1 MIYAKYNS
9 KITKKGGIILKVG
22 DKEEILY
29 FDGCN
34 TLDLAKKY
42 GTPLYVYSESDILS
56 KINELKTNFT
66 LKYKNTRIAYA
77 AKAFSAKAIFK
88 LMEREGLSI
97 DVVSGGELYT
107 AIAVGFPA
115 ERIEFN
121 GNNKLVEELRMAI
134 DYGVG
139 RIIIDGLQELK
150 LIEGICRD
158 KKKRVNVLY
167 RITPGVKSD
176 THDYIVTGKKDSKF
190 GIPLDE
196 DIFYPAIKEAI
207 DSEWVNFYGLHFHV
221 GSQLFDNASHLKAFE
236 TMLFYTDE
244 IRARFGFELK
254 ELNIGGGFGITYT
267 DEERKPFSYFLDPIM
282 EIIEEHFKDLGI
294 ERPSI
299 VIEPGRSMV
308 GEAGITL
315 YTVGSIK
322 DIKGV
327 RKYVSIDGGMTDNIR
342 PALYG
347 AKYQGVLANRLN
359 KMADD
364 LVTISGKCCESGDI
378 LIKDI
383 KIPKAKA
390 GDIFAVFSTGAYGYS
405 MASNYN
411 KNPLPAVVLVK
422 EGKDSL
428 IVKRQTYEDMIKN
441 EILASWM
448 EE

>member
-1 MIYAKYNS
+1 MI
-9 KITKKGGIILKVG
+9 
-22 DKEEILY
+22 KENREGILY

-34 TLDLAKKY
+34 TVELSKKY
-42 GTPLYVYSESDILS
+42 GTPLYVYSETDILS
-56 KINELKTNFT
+56 RINELKTSFT
-66 LKYKNTRIAYA
+66 SKYKNTRIAYA

-88 LMEREGLSI
+88 LMGKEGLSI

-107 AIAVGFPA
+107 AISIGFPA

-121 GNNKLVEELRMAI
+121 GNNKLPEELEMAI

-150 LIEGICRD
+150 LIEEICENKN
-158 KKKRVNVLY
+158 KKVNVLY

-176 THDYIVTGKKDSKF
+176 SHDYIVTGKKDSKF

-196 DIFYPAIKEAI
+196 EVFYPAIKDAI
-207 DSEWVNFYGLHFHV
+207 DSEWVDFYGLHFHV
-221 GSQLFDNASHLKAFE
+221 GSQLFDNNSHIQAFDI
-236 TMLFYTDE
+236 MLHYSDE
-244 IRARFGFELK
+244 IRNKFDFQVK

-267 DEERKPFSYFLDPIM
+267 DEDRRPYSYFLEPLM
-282 EIIEEHFKDLGI
+282 EKIENHYKNLGL
-294 ERPSI
+294 ERPAI

-308 GEAGITL
+308 GEAGISL
-315 YTVGSIK
+315 YTIGSIK
-322 DIKGV
+322 DISGV
-327 RKYVSIDGGMTDNIR
+327 RKYVSVDGGMTDNIR

-347 AKYQGVLANRLN
+347 AKYNGVIANKLDE
-359 KMADD
+359 KKDD

-383 KIPKAKA
+383 KIANSQA
-390 GDIFAVFSTGAYGYS
+390 GDIFAIFSTGAYGYS

-411 KNPLPAVVLVK
+411 KNPIPAVVLVK

-428 IVKRQTYEDMIKN
+428 IIKRQTYDQMISN

>member
-1 MIYAKYNS
+1 MNESQI
-9 KITKKGGIILKVG
+9 KGGINLIRYNKDGV
-22 DKEEILY
+22 LY

-34 TLDLAKKY
+34 TVDLAKKY
-42 GTPLYVYSESDILS
+42 GTPLYVYSETEIVSRID
-56 KINELKTNFT
+56 ELKEGFT
-66 LKYKNTRIAYA
+66 SKYKNTRVAYA

-88 LMEREGLSI
+88 IMQREGLSI

-107 AIAVGFPA
+107 AITVDFPA

-121 GNNKLVEELRMAI
+121 GNNKLYEELEMAI

-139 RIIIDGLQELK
+139 RIIIDGLQELE
-150 LIEGICRD
+150 LIEKICKARN
-158 KKKRVNVLY
+158 KKTKVLY

-176 THDYIVTGKKDSKF
+176 SHDYIVTGKKDSKF

-196 DIFYPAIKEAI
+196 DVFYPAIKDAL
-207 DSEWVNFYGLHFHV
+207 DSEWVDFYGLHFHV
-221 GSQLFDNASHLKAFE
+221 GSQLFDKASHLEALDI
-236 TMLFYTDE
+236 MLHHTEE
-244 IRARFGFELK
+244 IRNRFKYRIK

-267 DEERKPFSYFLDPIM
+267 DEERKPYSYFLDPMM
-282 EIIEEHFKDLGI
+282 EKIDNHFKELGI

-315 YTVGSIK
+315 YRVGSIK
-322 DIKGV
+322 DINGV
-327 RKYVSIDGGMTDNIR
+327 RKYVSVDGGMTDNIR

-347 AKYQGVLANRLN
+347 AKYHGVIANKLDEDAN
-359 KMADD
+359 D

-383 KIPKAKA
+383 KIATAEA
-390 GDIFAVFSTGAYGYS
+390 GDIFAIFSTGAYGYS

-411 KNPLPAVVLVK
+411 KNPIPAVVLVK
-422 EGKDSL
+422 DGKDSL
-428 IVKRQTYEDMIKN
+428 IIKRQTYDHMIKN

>member
-1 MIYAKYNS
+1 MK
-9 KITKKGGIILKVG
+9 TW
-22 DKEEILY
+22 DKDGILY
-29 FDGCN
+29 FDDCN
-34 TLDLAKKY
+34 TVSLAKKY
-42 GTPLYVYSESDILS
+42 GTPLYVYSETEIMCR
-56 KINELKTNFT
+56 INELKDSFID
-66 LKYKNTRIAYA
+66 KYKNTRVAYA

-107 AIAVGFPA
+107 AIAAGFPA

-121 GNNKLVEELRMAI
+121 GNNKLHEELEMAI

-139 RIIIDGLQELK
+139 RIIVDGLQELR
-150 LIEGICRD
+150 LIEEIC
-158 KKKRVNVLY
+158 KSKNQKMKVLY

-176 THDYIVTGKKDSKF
+176 SHDYIVTGKKDSKF

-196 DIFYPAIKEAI
+196 EVFYPAIKDAI
-207 DSEWVNFYGLHFHV
+207 DSQWVDFYGLHFHV
-221 GSQLFDNASHLKAFE
+221 GSQLFDNASHLEALDI
-236 TMLFYTDE
+236 MLYHTDE
-244 IRARFGFELK
+244 IRNRFQYEIK
-254 ELNIGGGFGITYT
+254 ELNVGGGFGITYT
-267 DEERKPFSYFLDPIM
+267 EEERKSYAYFLDPIM
-282 EIIEEHFKDLGI
+282 EKIESHFKDLGI

-322 DIKGV
+322 DISGL
-327 RKYVSIDGGMTDNIR
+327 RKYVSVDGGMTDNIR
-342 PALYG
+342 PALYS
-347 AKYQGVLANRLN
+347 AKYKGVVANKLD
-359 KMADD
+359 KEADD

-383 KIPKAKA
+383 KIPTVEA
-390 GDIFAVFSTGAYGYS
+390 GDIFAIFSTGAYGYS

-411 KNPLPAVVLVK
+411 KNPIPAVVLVK
-422 EGKDSL
+422 NGEDSL
-428 IVKRQTYEDMIKN
+428 IIKRQSYQDMIKN
-441 EILASWM
+441 ETIASWM

>member
-1 MIYAKYNS
+1 MTIC
-9 KITKKGGIILKVG
+9 
-22 DKEEILY
+22 DKQGILY

-34 TLDLAKKY
+34 TVDLAKKY
-42 GTPLYVYSESDILS
+42 GTPLYIYSETEILS
-56 KINELKTNFT
+56 RINELKKGFIT
-66 LKYKNTRIAYA
+66 KYKNTRVAYA
-77 AKAFSAKAIFK
+77 AKAFSAKAIFEI
-88 LMEREGLSI
+88 MQREGLSI

-107 AIAVGFPA
+107 AISTGFPA

-121 GNNKLVEELRMAI
+121 GNNKLPEELEMAI

-150 LIEGICRD
+150 LIEKICRN
-158 KKKRVNVLY
+158 KNKRMNVLY

-196 DIFYPAIKEAI
+196 DVFYPAIKDAI
-207 DSEWVNFYGLHFHV
+207 DSQWVDFYGLHFHV
-221 GSQLFDNASHLKAFE
+221 GSQLFDNTSHLKSLDI
-236 TMLFYTDE
+236 MLHLTEE
-244 IRARFGFELK
+244 IRKRFNYEIR

-267 DEERKPFSYFLDPIM
+267 DEERKPYSYFLDPMMKKIDN
-282 EIIEEHFKDLGI
+282 HFREFGI

-322 DIKGV
+322 NIRGV
-327 RKYVSIDGGMTDNIR
+327 RKYVSVDGGMTDNIR

-347 AKYQGVLANRLN
+347 AKYHGLIANKLDEDAN
-359 KMADD
+359 D

-383 KIPKAKA
+383 KIPKAEA
-390 GDIFAVFSTGAYGYS
+390 GDIFAIFSTGAYGYS

-411 KNPLPAVVLVK
+411 KNPIPAVVLVK
-422 EGKDSL
+422 DGKDSL
-428 IVKRQTYEDMIKN
+428 IIKRQTYEDMIKN
-441 EILASWM
+441 EMLASWIK
-448 EE
+448 ED